1 MTIAK
6 MKANVN
12 PLTLQPGGKTLK
24 LVFNEGKVQ
33 VQPRIKS
40 AQKYID
46 KILKDCEGSESVLKA
61 VYDITEKGTETL
73 VWKA

>member
-1 MTIAK
+1 MTNVTRK
-6 MKANVN
+6 GNVN

-46 KILKDCEGSESVLKA
+46 KILKDCEGSESVLKV
-61 VYDITEKGTETL
+61 VYDITDRDQQE
-73 VWKA
+73 VIWKA